1 MNNMS
6 FLTNIKDKILSFF
19 GPKVDVRAARFY
31 EPDVVVVDLALDD
44 KDTRLLAYS
53 SLGEFANLSDKTE
66 WYTVAGSPLKSRW
79 LTRKI
84 KAQVKEK
91 KIFGHLD
98 YTTRNPAMSWH
109 TVMELEKPKA
119 TVVPKKEEPS
129 TKIVVDLTL
138 PKPEEFIKAVE
149 SMNKPVA
156 EAAEVPK
163 KKPGRK
169 KKTVEAAV
177 EAIAEEV
184 KKNEKGKR
192 VQAKKSN
199 KNVKKQP

>member
-1 MNNMS
+1 MS

-98 YTTRNPAMSWH
+98 YTTRNPAMSWR

-138 PKPEEFIKAVE
+138 PKPEEFIKAIE

-156 EAAEVPK
+156 EVAEVPK

-177 EAIAEEV
+177 EAIVEEV